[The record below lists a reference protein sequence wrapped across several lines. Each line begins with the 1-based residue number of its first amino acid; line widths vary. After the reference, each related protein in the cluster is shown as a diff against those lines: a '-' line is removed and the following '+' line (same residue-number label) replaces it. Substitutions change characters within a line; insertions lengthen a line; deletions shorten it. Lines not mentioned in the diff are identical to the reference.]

1 MVLQFFC
8 SLALTCL
15 LLRSMVEPLV
25 FSNQTVTEWVRFLLH
40 EIVFFQSP
48 VSLLFSTVNRNLTGG
63 VVPYATSPLDWID
76 RIIAN
81 RHGYEALDDENVP
94 ITPRHHRYVN
104 IAPDGSLNIPPYL
117 RGIVIEFQQTY
128 ENTRYNRLQRF
139 VYYVR
144 GTTKSNVERLGY
156 WFCATHLN
164 TYSKCRGS
172 KKIGVTGVITGTY

>member
-1 MVLQFFC
+1 MVICLLKIPRHIYHRNRILYARESLAVSHMVFQFFC

-15 LLRSMVEPLV
+15 LLRSMVEPVV

-81 RHGYEALDDENVP
+81 RHQGHPTTVFGEISVRSPLEWLKFSGAQEQLKISKMFRGDCSLGSEFRDLCGLYSF
-94 ITPRHHRYVN
+94 TPRIFCTFIR
-104 IAPDGSLNIPPYL
+104 
-117 RGIVIEFQQTY
+117 
-128 ENTRYNRLQRF
+128 RF
-139 VYYVR
+139 
-144 GTTKSNVERLGY
+144 NWL
-156 WFCATHLN
+156 
-164 TYSKCRGS
+164 
-172 KKIGVTGVITGTY
+172 

>member
-1 MVLQFFC
+1 
-8 SLALTCL
+8 
-15 LLRSMVEPLV
+15 MVEPLV

-81 RHGYEALDDENVP
+81 RHGYEVLDDENVP
-94 ITPRHHRYVN
+94 ITPRHHRYINV
-104 IAPDGSLNIPPYL
+104 APDGSLNIPPYL
-117 RGIVIEFQQTY
+117 RDIVLEFEQTY

-139 VYYVR
+139 V
-144 GTTKSNVERLGY
+144 
-156 WFCATHLN
+156 
-164 TYSKCRGS
+164 
-172 KKIGVTGVITGTY
+172 